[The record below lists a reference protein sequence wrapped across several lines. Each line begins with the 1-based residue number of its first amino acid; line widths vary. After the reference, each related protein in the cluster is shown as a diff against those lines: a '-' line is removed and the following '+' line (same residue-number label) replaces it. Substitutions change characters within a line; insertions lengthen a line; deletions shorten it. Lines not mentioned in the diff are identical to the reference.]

1 MNVKIVRLMGFF
13 GVAAPIIGALMIFL
27 SVQYTPGWDPA
38 SHTLS
43 QLGAEGFGA
52 ILFNSGLLMTGAV
65 MMMFST
71 GLFEV
76 SKRDRRGQV
85 GSAVY
90 LAASVLTAVLGVATV
105 QHQPIHDF
113 LAIVL
118 FVLIPLS
125 MVAYSVYLWTRS
137 LKVYAALGILG
148 GVIGVAVMELGG
160 PINALKEL
168 ASAGSLGVWQMALG
182 YWMLRQRESEG

>member
-13 GVAAPIIGALMIFL
+13 GVAAPIIGALMILL
-27 SVQYTPGWDPA
+27 SARYTPGWDPA
-38 SHTLS
+38 GQTLS

-52 ILFNSGLLMTGAV
+52 VLFNSGLLMTGAV
-65 MMMFST
+65 MMLFST

-85 GSAVY
+85 GSATY

-105 QHQPIHDF
+105 QYQPIHDF
-113 LAIVL
+113 LAMVL
-118 FVLIPLS
+118 FILIPLS
-125 MVAYSVYLWTRS
+125 MVAYSVYLWMRG
-137 LKVYAALGILG
+137 LRAYAALGILG
-148 GVIGVAVMELGG
+148 GVICVTVMELGG
-160 PINALKEL
+160 PINAFKEL

-182 YWMLRQRESEG
+182 YWMLRQREPEE